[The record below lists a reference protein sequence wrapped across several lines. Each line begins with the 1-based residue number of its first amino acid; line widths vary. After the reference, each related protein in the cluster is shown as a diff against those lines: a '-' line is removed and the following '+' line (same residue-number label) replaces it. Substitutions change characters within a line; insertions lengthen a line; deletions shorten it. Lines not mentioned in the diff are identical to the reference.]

1 MSDYIFPFLNFFV
14 FLFLLYW
21 FGRKPLGEMARAKHE
36 AFEKACRE
44 ANRSREEAE
53 RELKLAEQRM
63 AGLEKELTLFK
74 EQARESLEREVQKI
88 AEQGKKQ
95 IQHLREEAERFSRT
109 ELEAQRKALRQE
121 VWLQTQSLVE
131 KELTGAAAKK
141 TVQAHMDRQIT
152 RLETFKVG
160 GASS

>member
-1 MSDYIFPFLNFFV
+1 
-14 FLFLLYW
+14 
-21 FGRKPLGEMARAKHE
+21 
-36 AFEKACRE
+36 
-44 ANRSREEAE
+44 
-53 RELKLAEQRM
+53 
-63 AGLEKELTLFK
+63 
-74 EQARESLEREVQKI
+74 
-88 AEQGKKQ
+88 
-95 IQHLREEAERFSRT
+95 HLREEAERFSRT